1 MDDLDLATDWLAA
14 LHQGGADFTLA
25 FRMLGAAQ
33 DTDGEGD
40 RALRG
45 LFGETAALESWLPR
59 WRARIAR
66 DPASARERAVAM
78 RLANPLFIPRNHRIE
93 QAISAAVEAS
103 DFTPFETLLDV
114 LARPYDEQPEHS
126 DHAAPA
132 QPAERV
138 RRTFCGT

>member
-1 MDDLDLATDWLAA
+1 MRVSGK
-14 LHQGGADFTLA
+14 HSI
-25 FRMLGAAQ
+25 
-33 DTDGEGD
+33 GECMIE
-40 RALRG
+40 LRH
-45 LFGETAALESWLPR
+45 L
-59 WRARIAR
+59 
-66 DPASARERAVAM
+66 SA
-78 RLANPLFIPRNHRIE
+78 PRNHRIE